1 VAIHCTWD
9 DCDDVADYILHVTEG
24 RERVGRPQAVCVVHL
39 ADAIVNS
46 FAALRVEGPGGAVV
60 QVEPAD

>member
-1 VAIHCTWD
+1 VANHCTWD

-24 RERVGRPQAVCVVHL
+24 LERVGRPQTVCVVHL
-39 ADAIVNS
+39 TDAIVNM
-46 FAALRVEGPGGAVV
+46 FATLQVERLCGAVV